1 MIIRTDPKTG
11 KKTKIKNRD
20 FRKLFQEEMNKK
32 LRDKVYEALKKNYK
46 KLEPCG
52 HSIMSPMFFINDME
66 MPDEFVFGFTR
77 KHYSNYRHYKETLYV
92 NGNVVDYI
100 FGVNNLWMLENLS
113 GMVGWDKELYD
124 RYVHLNG
131 RGGLAGLCVQNIHK
145 HFEKTN

>member
-32 LRDKVYEALKKNYK
+32 LREKVYEALKKNYK

-52 HSIMSPMFFINDME
+52 YSIMSPMFFINDME

-131 RGGLAGLCVQNIHK
+131 RGGLAGVCVQNIHK
-145 HFEKTN
+145 HFEKN

>member
-11 KKTKIKNRD
+11 KETKIKNRD

-32 LRDKVYEALKKNYK
+32 LNDKVYEALKKNYK
-46 KLEPCG
+46 KLKPCG

-66 MPDEFVFGFTR
+66 MPDEFVFRFTR
-77 KHYSNYRHYKETLYV
+77 KHYSNYRHYKETLYDV
-92 NGNVVDYI
+92 DGNVVDYI

-113 GMVGWDKELYD
+113 GMVGWDKELYN

-131 RGGLAGLCVQNIHK
+131 RGGLAGVCVQNIHK
-145 HFEKTN
+145 HFEKN